1 VRLPERAKKDKPG
14 TNAGMNARTAAMSR
28 RAAGGS
34 EVSGAKTSRQKI
46 SFMPN

>member
-14 TNAGMNARTAAMSR
+14 TSAGMNARTAAMSR
-28 RAAGGS
+28 RAAA